1 VVVLKSFFCPKSG
14 ETGWSGLGNWTV
26 RFGGCHELVPASIL
40 VSAFT
45 FGTLSCSATTS
56 SGLFSASCFTSSLAK
71 VLLLSHVLP
80 CLLLGSSA
88 EDPSFGASRSCQRL
102 GAASVFGEIK
112 QFGLVWHFRLS
123 GFPILR
129 SSCPTGGRH
138 IRNGHLLCSSLYG
151 QNPQQVLTIPS
162 GSASAVT
169 PMVCTTLPKEDKVDT
184 SSAKAPMA
192 QALVA

>member
-1 VVVLKSFFCPKSG
+1 M
-14 ETGWSGLGNWTV
+14 V
-26 RFGGCHELVPASIL
+26 RFRKLDCPVWWLPRTGPSFYLGLCLHLWDPVLLRYHLLWTLLCIMLRFVIGQSLAPQPCPPLPASWFISRGSILWSFSLVP
-40 VSAFT
+40 
-45 FGTLSCSATTS
+45 TT
-56 SGLFSASCFTSSLAK
+56 
-71 VLLLSHVLP
+71 
-80 CLLLGSSA
+80 
-88 EDPSFGASRSCQRL
+88 RSCCCLWGNQT
-102 GAASVFGEIK
+102 IW
-112 QFGLVWHFRLS
+112 FGLVWHFRLS

-138 IRNGHLLCSSLYG
+138 IRNGHLLRSSLYG